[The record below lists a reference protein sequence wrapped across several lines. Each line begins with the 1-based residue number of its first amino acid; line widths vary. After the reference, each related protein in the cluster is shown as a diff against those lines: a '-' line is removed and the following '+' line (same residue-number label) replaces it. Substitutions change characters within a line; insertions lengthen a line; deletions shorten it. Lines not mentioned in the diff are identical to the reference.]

1 MSQAMGQT
9 APRSLVTLWTPNLE
23 HLPICGPCD
32 HSDLIDK
39 CPRPVVALL
48 LVLLCESDFKGQ
60 EAPPHLNHW
69 LKHADLCLVSL
80 LMDLA
85 RGGLFQRL

>member
-23 HLPICGPCD
+23 RLPICGPCD
-32 HSDLIDK
+32 HSDLIDE

-48 LVLLCESDFKGQ
+48 LVLLCQSETSRGRRLL
-60 EAPPHLNHW
+60 HTWVTGLN
-69 LKHADLCLVSL
+69 L
-80 LMDLA
+80 LTSVWSP
-85 RGGLFQRL
+85 F